1 MPEGGTIRIS
11 TENIYLDRPFK
22 GYDHVK
28 SGEYVK
34 VTVSDTGTGISE
46 EDLQRIFEP
55 FYTRKVMGR
64 SGTGLGMAVVWGT
77 VKDHNGYI
85 DIQSTVGKGTT
96 SALYFPV
103 TRDLLGSDE
112 SGSAIEDYMGKGE
125 SILVVDDVEDQRKIA
140 AGILNRLGYSVDSVS
155 SGEEAVEYLKENAA
169 DLIVLDMIME
179 PGINGL
185 ETYERIIKICPNQKA
200 IIASG
205 FSESDEVKSAQKLGA
220 GEYIKK
226 PYSLKRIGVAVR
238 KELMK

>member
-1 MPEGGTIRIS
+1 
-11 TENIYLDRPFK
+11 
-22 GYDHVK
+22 
-28 SGEYVK
+28 
-34 VTVSDTGTGISE
+34 
-46 EDLQRIFEP
+46 
-55 FYTRKVMGR
+55 
-64 SGTGLGMAVVWGT
+64 
-77 VKDHNGYI
+77 
-85 DIQSTVGKGTT
+85 
-96 SALYFPV
+96 
-103 TRDLLGSDE
+103 
-112 SGSAIEDYMGKGE
+112 MGKGE

-185 ETYERIIKICPNQKA
+185 ETYERILKICPDQKA

-226 PYSLKRIGVAVR
+226 PYSLKRIGVSVR
-238 KELMK
+238 KELMR